1 MTVALH
7 QIQGVG
13 QGQGRGGLAVDAD
26 FGAVSHAAGG
36 FRLDFAGSLVTS
48 TGRIVFAGGYIA
60 GIPGVCLLVSVAFGI
75 GVFTGIDIIC
85 FIAIIV
91 VTVSYFFGGSESVY
105 GDRLDGIEDHPIEDS
120 FVSEYSTNLES
131 DDMIE
136 SVEFDTKGRII
147 YITINFVGDT
157 SLVEAQSKTAASL
170 EIFSDDLLSYYD
182 INFTITSEATD
193 NSDGFTL
200 MGARNVAG
208 SGLVWNNN
216 TPVESEEE

>member
-1 MTVALH
+1 MNKLKEIWGKNKVL
-7 QIQGVG
+7 
-13 QGQGRGGLAVDAD
+13 
-26 FGAVSHAAGG
+26 
-36 FRLDFAGSLVTS
+36 
-48 TGRIVFAGGYIA
+48 IVL
-60 GIPGVCLLVSVAFGI
+60 GIIL
-75 GVFTGIDIIC
+75 IIC

-120 FVSEYSTNLES
+120 FVSEYTTNLES

-170 EIFSDDLLSYYD
+170 ETFSEDLLSYYD
-182 INFTITSEATD
+182 INFTSTSEATD

>member
-1 MTVALH
+1 MNKLKEIWGKNKVL
-7 QIQGVG
+7 
-13 QGQGRGGLAVDAD
+13 
-26 FGAVSHAAGG
+26 
-36 FRLDFAGSLVTS
+36 
-48 TGRIVFAGGYIA
+48 IVL
-60 GIPGVCLLVSVAFGI
+60 GIIL
-75 GVFTGIDIIC
+75 IIC

-120 FVSEYSTNLES
+120 FVSEYTTNLES

-170 EIFSDDLLSYYD
+170 ETFSEDLLSYYD

-200 MGARNVAG
+200 MGTRNVAG

>member
-1 MTVALH
+1 MNKLKEIWGKNKVL
-7 QIQGVG
+7 
-13 QGQGRGGLAVDAD
+13 
-26 FGAVSHAAGG
+26 
-36 FRLDFAGSLVTS
+36 
-48 TGRIVFAGGYIA
+48 IVL
-60 GIPGVCLLVSVAFGI
+60 GIIL
-75 GVFTGIDIIC
+75 IIC

-105 GDRLDGIEDHPIEDS
+105 GDRLDEIEDHPIEDS
-120 FVSEYSTNLES
+120 FVSEYTTNLES

-170 EIFSDDLLSYYD
+170 ETFSDDLLSYYD

>member
-1 MTVALH
+1 MNKLKEIWGKNKVL
-7 QIQGVG
+7 
-13 QGQGRGGLAVDAD
+13 
-26 FGAVSHAAGG
+26 
-36 FRLDFAGSLVTS
+36 
-48 TGRIVFAGGYIA
+48 IVL
-60 GIPGVCLLVSVAFGI
+60 GIIL
-75 GVFTGIDIIC
+75 IIC

-120 FVSEYSTNLES
+120 FVSEYTTNLES

-170 EIFSDDLLSYYD
+170 ETFSEDLLSYYD

>member
-1 MTVALH
+1 MNKLKEIWGKNKVL
-7 QIQGVG
+7 
-13 QGQGRGGLAVDAD
+13 
-26 FGAVSHAAGG
+26 
-36 FRLDFAGSLVTS
+36 
-48 TGRIVFAGGYIA
+48 IVL
-60 GIPGVCLLVSVAFGI
+60 GIIL
-75 GVFTGIDIIC
+75 IIC

-120 FVSEYSTNLES
+120 FVSEYTTNLES

-170 EIFSDDLLSYYD
+170 ETFSEDLLSYYD
-182 INFTITSEATD
+182 INFTITSKATD